1 MALSESVLVAL
12 APHLQL
18 LLNSQAAAL
27 PVVTEGDVVQSA
39 EAAVGDGAADADVVA
54 APVLAAASDDRGD

>member
-1 MALSESVLVAL
+1 
-12 APHLQL
+12 
-18 LLNSQAAAL
+18 L

-39 EAAVGDGAADADVVA
+39 EAAVGDGATDADVVA